1 MDKLWISI
9 MAGVVLTDIST
20 AVNKVSI
27 KPALRVV
34 RSIPN
39 TPVKVRKGS
48 VGVTF
53 SDGCSSGDKEVVCK
67 LFSSIARCVQIPE
80 RLQNSF
86 AALAGSGP
94 AFIYQERIYH
104 IIIIMKIYDC
114 ANEGDRSLS

>member
-1 MDKLWISI
+1 

-20 AVNKVSI
+20 AVNKVSN

-86 AALAGSGP
+86 AAVAGSGP